1 MFVAALSLVS
11 ILDLHDFIVLPSDI
25 KVLKLVNELTIVDRG
40 LVLKLAKLA
49 LVLCDLRLDV
59 LQIALA
65 DAPAISYLRGRTGTL
80 WLSLRRC
87 FDCGSQRRHDSL
99 VRLRRA

>member
-40 LVLKLAKLA
+40 LVLELAELA
-49 LVLCDLRLDV
+49 LVLCDL
-59 LQIALA
+59 
-65 DAPAISYLRGRTGTL
+65 
-80 WLSLRRC
+80 
-87 FDCGSQRRHDSL
+87 
-99 VRLRRA
+99 